1 MSLKRRITKLE
12 KVVRPPPE
20 PPRPRGRL
28 LYGLTTI
35 VAFHAGGWKRSE
47 AVADAMARG
56 LGFTNSELKAA
67 LSAKGNEF
75 SEALLAAL
83 NDLVNARIPETDFNG
98 ALVQLYG
105 ELPLELR
112 ERLSLPATF
121 EELFQQP

>member
-1 MSLKRRITKLE
+1 
-12 KVVRPPPE
+12 
-20 PPRPRGRL
+20 
-28 LYGLTTI
+28 
-35 VAFHAGGWKRSE
+35 
-47 AVADAMARG
+47 MARG

-83 NDLVNARIPETDFNG
+83 NDLVNARNRETDFNG